1 MKNVKDNQLKKC
13 ICKEYEEFKHDVLA
27 ALGNDVE
34 VFCDCDGIYFECK
47 WNGDAICTEEILAG
61 MSKYYDIEEI
71 TSIHIDDCELLGVWI
86 CYK

>member
-1 MKNVKDNQLKKC
+1 MKNAKQSQLKKC
-13 ICKEYEEFKHDVLA
+13 IYKEYEEFKQDVLI

-34 VFCDCDGIYFECK
+34 IYRDCDGIYFEC
-47 WNGDAICTEEILAG
+47 NEVPLYTVEVLAG
-61 MSKYYDIEEI
+61 ISKYYDVEV